1 MVSPLVDAGAFGLTE
16 GASCSR
22 TASWLLSDP
31 EAESLTFHTT
41 LQGWALAPGAWE
53 TREDSYCSSPSDT
66 FQRLAFWPVV
76 GAAAFATGPNGTIRV
91 LRTGH
96 ITGHVRLSSR
106 GSTRTASSS
115 RYHGFN
121 RLLIAGWSTLRSDA
135 SLPFR
140 YRGCRGETGACGA
153 CMDGFDAAD
162 CECQAGAT
170 ELTLSRPV
178 EAGQLLQVAAIPAH
192 WDDAQGMAGD
202 LSLRFAPG
210 GSGVCDYAAAPP
222 LAPECAAAGGD
233 SRWGRGWCAGWCA
246 AALCGAP
253 RPSWWCTPPLPS

>member
-1 MVSPLVDAGAFGLTE
+1 MVSSLMVSSLMVSPLVDAVAFGLTPRITATE

-153 CMDGFDAAD
+153 CRLTCRVYAVWAPERPGLGPGR
-162 CECQAGAT
+162 AGAGPKICPD
-170 ELTLSRPV
+170 SKKR
-178 EAGQLLQVAAIPAH
+178 GC
-192 WDDAQGMAGD
+192 
-202 LSLRFAPG
+202 
-210 GSGVCDYAAAPP
+210 VCVITQ
-222 LAPECAAAGGD
+222 ENC
-233 SRWGRGWCAGWCA
+233 SV
-246 AALCGAP
+246 
-253 RPSWWCTPPLPS
+253 